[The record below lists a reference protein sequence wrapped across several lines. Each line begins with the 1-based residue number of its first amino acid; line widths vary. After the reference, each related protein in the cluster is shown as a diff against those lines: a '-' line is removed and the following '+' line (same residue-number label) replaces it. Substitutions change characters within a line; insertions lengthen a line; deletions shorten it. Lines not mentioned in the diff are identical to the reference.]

1 MNRTLT
7 ALALLAIVAACARK
21 EQPSPAADAAPPAAA
36 PAPAM
41 LAISDLT
48 GTWAMETRKE
58 GSDSVLV
65 RFTLTAGADTSG
77 WSLTFDGRPPVPTR
91 VLSVD
96 GDSITTEAGPY
107 ASAVRKGVQVVTRTV
122 MRKQGDKL
130 MGRTLAT
137 YSKGPDS
144 VLVLLTE
151 GTRK

>member
-21 EQPSPAADAAPPAAA
+21 EQPAPAADAAPPAAA

-41 LAISDLT
+41 LVISDLT